1 MGRMGYGPS
10 VAQSMD
16 LNTETE
22 SENNEQAR
30 NPKAGRGFL
39 VFRPKQGYGVSETP
53 WSATLGSDHH

>member
-39 VFRPKQGYGVSETP
+39 VFRPKQGLRGVRNSLV
-53 WSATLGSDHH
+53 SYLRL